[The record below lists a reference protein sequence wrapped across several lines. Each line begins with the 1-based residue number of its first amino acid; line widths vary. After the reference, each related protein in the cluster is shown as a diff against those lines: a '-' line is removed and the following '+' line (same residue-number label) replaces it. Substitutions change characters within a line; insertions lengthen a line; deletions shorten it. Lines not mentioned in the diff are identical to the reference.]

1 MKLTRIAFPF
11 VLLFLALSILAFNP
25 VIDIDPSKP
34 KELEKAGVKVSWF
47 KWKNTAEKVSR
58 YNFSIDIDT
67 STLTDGTKLCATI
80 EIRKNE
86 EPAMKMDYW
95 SDQYKDKKMH
105 INIELAENYLDSAIL
120 RIQKYAGTD
129 GYDNAVGGFTLNLKT
144 ASQVSALN
152 SFIKAEPLKETK
164 RK

>member
-1 MKLTRIAFPF
+1 
-11 VLLFLALSILAFNP
+11 
-25 VIDIDPSKP
+25 
-34 KELEKAGVKVSWF
+34 
-47 KWKNTAEKVSR
+47 
-58 YNFSIDIDT
+58 
-67 STLTDGTKLCATI
+67 LTDGTKLCATI